1 MKFTLSRCAF
11 FKGEQN
17 RCKVNFDLRLEAE
30 VDGSPQIPYL

>member
-17 RCKVNFDLRLEAE
+17 QYKVKFDLRLEAE
-30 VDGSPQIPYL
+30 VDR